1 MFAYL
6 YHMCTST
13 WSRFSARMMSEIHA
27 RAFFKVSEELVDV
40 EKIVVKE
47 VHVPFDVYVDNIVV
61 KEVEQVVE
69 IERLVVKEV
78 EVPIERCASAFLSSS
93 RCDDC
98 AAILALLSDQRTSIH
113 CCHLLCVQIFCEN
126 LAWAGWLLKRLQSQL
141 NGS

>member
-6 YHMCTST
+6 CHMCTSAR
-13 WSRFSARMMSEIHA
+13 SRFSARVMSEIRA
-27 RAFFKVSEELVDV
+27 CAFFKVSEELVDV

-78 EVPIERCASAFLSSS
+78 EVPIERCASSFLSSS

-98 AAILALLSDQRTSIH
+98 AAILALLADQH
-113 CCHLLCVQIFCEN
+113 PCVYCCHLLCVQIFCEN
-126 LAWAGWLLKRLQSQL
+126 LAWAGWL
-141 NGS
+141 